1 MSAYT
6 LVLFVHILG
15 ALGLFVTTGI
25 THLVLARLRRAR
37 TVAQAR
43 EWLEVAHAVAK
54 VEPLV
59 ALALLGPGLYLTAT
73 AWGWRVA
80 WIDVALGALLAMV
93 VVGSAVGGPRVAA
106 RARAAAEAP
115 DGPVPAALR
124 ARLDD
129 PVLWTLARVATALY
143 LGIVFL
149 MVVKPGLAGSL
160 AALGAALALGLA
172 SAAPRWRGAQATSS
186 ETVGAPAEG

>member
-1 MSAYT
+1 MSAYS
-6 LVLFVHILG
+6 LVLFVHVLG

-25 THLVLARLRRAR
+25 GQLVLARLRRAR

-43 EWLEVAHAVAK
+43 EWLEVAQGVAK

-59 ALALLGPGLYLTAT
+59 ALVLLGAGLYLTAT

-80 WIDVALGALLAMV
+80 WIDVALGGLLAV
-93 VVGSAVGGPRVAA
+93 VVIGSAVGGPRVAA
-106 RARAAAEAP
+106 RTRAAAEAP
-115 DGPVPAALR
+115 DGPVPAELR

-129 PVLWTLARVATALY
+129 PVLWTLARATAALE

-149 MVVKPGLAGSL
+149 MVVKPGLLGSL
-160 AALGAALALGLA
+160 TALGVALALGLA
-172 SAAPRWRGAQATSS
+172 SAAPRWRSTKAISPATS
-186 ETVGAPAEG
+186 VPARG